1 MNFSPVHTLSP
12 RDPALQ
18 ALADLPIEVPF
29 HSIIGQKIGGA
40 VENGSDAVVSYAS
53 SHLDGVSP
61 ELVVRSGHGVCKNRD
76 AQREV
81 IRILHLELQCEKRM
95 NESRSLAQKITS
107 MPGTYAEGRKR
118 VFHNSAAPRENFR
131 MKKTKIVIAGGGFAG
146 LYAAKYLDKH
156 LAWRP
161 DMEVTLV
168 ARENFI
174 LFTPMLHEVAAGDL
188 APADIVNPQR
198 RILRHVH
205 VVEAEVEGVD
215 LSARK
220 VRCAHGIDRTELEFE
235 FDHLLLALGS
245 ETNFFDNAGIRD
257 WAVTMKNLS
266 DATLLRNRMVAF
278 LEEATLEK
286 DTAAR
291 RQWLTFVIAGG
302 GFAGAET
309 AGAVNDFLR
318 ETAKFYH
325 LVGDEEIRV
334 VVIHPGEYLLPEL
347 GEELGRYA
355 ERKMFERRVETIKG
369 ARVASYDG
377 WVVTL
382 NNGLSI
388 PAATLIWTAGVKPSP
403 VVAALPCPKE
413 KGRIV
418 ADEYLQVRGFTGLW
432 TAGDCAAVPDGYET
446 GKFFPPTAQHGM
458 REAIVA
464 AKNIERT
471 ILGQAL
477 KPFRYRTM
485 GMLASI
491 GHHTG
496 VASMFGFKFSG
507 FIAWWMWR
515 SVYLMKLP
523 RVVKKLRVLIAWTLD
538 LLFGHDIEQ
547 MITLRDVEELSE
559 RWTRIRDR
567 RAA

>member
-1 MNFSPVHTLSP
+1 MLS
-12 RDPALQ
+12 
-18 ALADLPIEVPF
+18 
-29 HSIIGQKIGGA
+29 G
-40 VENGSDAVVSYAS
+40 YA
-53 SHLDGVSP
+53 
-61 ELVVRSGHGVCKNRD
+61 
-76 AQREV
+76 
-81 IRILHLELQCEKRM
+81 EKR
-95 NESRSLAQKITS
+95 N
-107 MPGTYAEGRKR
+107 R
-118 VFHNSAAPRENFR
+118 VFHNRPAPKQFSA
-131 MKKTKIVIAGGGFAG
+131 MKKTKVVIAGGGFAG

-156 LAWRP
+156 LARRP
-161 DMEVTLV
+161 DVEVTLI

-188 APADIVNPQR
+188 APNDIVNPLR
-198 RILRHVH
+198 RIVRHVN
-205 VVEAEVEGVD
+205 VIEADVQDVD

-220 VRCAHGIDRTELEFE
+220 VRCAHGLDNNTLEFE

-257 WAVTMKNLS
+257 WSVTMKNLS
-266 DATLLRNRMVAF
+266 DAALLRNRMVAF
-278 LEEATLEK
+278 LEEASVET
-286 DTAAR
+286 DASAR

-309 AGAVNDFLR
+309 AGAVNDFIR
-318 ETAKFYH
+318 ESVKFYPQ
-325 LVGDEEIRV
+325 LNDEQIRV
-334 VVIHPGEYLLPEL
+334 VVIHPGDYLLPEL

-355 ERKMFERRVETIKG
+355 ERKMRERNVEMIKG
-369 ARVASYDG
+369 ARVANYDG

-382 NNGLSI
+382 NNGLTI

-403 VVAALPCPKE
+403 VIAALPCATE
-413 KGRIV
+413 RGRIV
-418 ADEYLQVRGFTGLW
+418 ADEFLQVRGFAGVW
-432 TAGDCAAVPDGYET
+432 AVGDCAAVPDGYET

-464 AKNIERT
+464 AKNIESA
-471 ILGQAL
+471 ILGAEL

-496 VASMFGFKFSG
+496 VASVFGFKFSG

-523 RVVKKLRVLIAWTLD
+523 RLVKKLRVVTAWTLD
-538 LLFGHDIEQ
+538 LLFGRDIEQ
-547 MITLRDVEELSE
+547 MITLRDVEALTE
-559 RWTRIRDR
+559 RWTRIRAER
-567 RAA
+567 KTRTAA

>member
-1 MNFSPVHTLSP
+1 MPV
-12 RDPALQ
+12 
-18 ALADLPIEVPF
+18 
-29 HSIIGQKIGGA
+29 
-40 VENGSDAVVSYAS
+40 
-53 SHLDGVSP
+53 
-61 ELVVRSGHGVCKNRD
+61 
-76 AQREV
+76 
-81 IRILHLELQCEKRM
+81 
-95 NESRSLAQKITS
+95 
-107 MPGTYAEGRKR
+107 TYAEKRKR
-118 VFHNSAAPRENFR
+118 VFHNRALAREFLR
-131 MKKTKIVIAGGGFAG
+131 MKKTKIVITGGSFAG

-156 LAWRP
+156 LARRP
-161 DMEVTLV
+161 DIEVTLI

-188 APADIVNPQR
+188 APADIVNPLR
-198 RILRHVH
+198 RILHHVN
-205 VVEAEVEGVD
+205 VIETDVQDVD

-220 VRCAHGIDRTELEFE
+220 VRCIHGLERGELEFD

-266 DATLLRNRMVAF
+266 DATLLRNRVVAF
-278 LEEATLEK
+278 LEEGNLET
-286 DTAAR
+286 DAAAR

-309 AGAVNDFLR
+309 AGAVNDFVR
-318 ETAKFYH
+318 ETAKFYPQ
-325 LVGDEEIRV
+325 LTDEEIRV
-334 VVIHPGEYLLPEL
+334 VVIHPGDYLLPEL
-347 GEELGRYA
+347 GEELGRSA
-355 ERKMFERRVETIKG
+355 ERKMRERKVEVIKG

-382 NNGLSI
+382 NNSLTI
-388 PAATLIWTAGVKPSP
+388 PAATLIWTAGVKPNP

-418 ADEYLQVRGFTGLW
+418 ADQYLQVPGFPGLW

-446 GKFFPPTAQHGM
+446 GIFFPPTAQHGM

-471 ILGQAL
+471 ILGQPL
-477 KPFRYRTM
+477 QPFRYRTM

-496 VASMFGFKFSG
+496 VASFFGFKFSG

-515 SVYLMKLP
+515 SVYLAKLP
-523 RVVKKLRVLIAWTLD
+523 RLVKKLRVMIAWTLD
-538 LLFGHDIEQ
+538 LLFGRDIEQ
-547 MITLRDVEELSE
+547 MITLRDVEELTE
-559 RWTRIRDR
+559 RWTRIRAER
-567 RAA
+567 KPLNFA

>member
-1 MNFSPVHTLSP
+1 
-12 RDPALQ
+12 
-18 ALADLPIEVPF
+18 
-29 HSIIGQKIGGA
+29 
-40 VENGSDAVVSYAS
+40 
-53 SHLDGVSP
+53 
-61 ELVVRSGHGVCKNRD
+61 
-76 AQREV
+76 
-81 IRILHLELQCEKRM
+81 
-95 NESRSLAQKITS
+95 
-107 MPGTYAEGRKR
+107 MPGTYAERRKR

-156 LAWRP
+156 LARRP
-161 DMEVTLV
+161 DMEVILI

-198 RILRHVH
+198 RILRHVR

-220 VRCAHGIDRTELEFE
+220 VRCAHGLDRTELEFE

-266 DATLLRNRMVAF
+266 DAALLRNRMVAF
-278 LEEATLEK
+278 LEEATLEQ

-325 LVGDEEIRV
+325 GVGDEEIRV

-355 ERKMFERRVETIKG
+355 ERKMFERRVEMIKG

-377 WVVTL
+377 WAVTL

-388 PAATLIWTAGVKPSP
+388 TAATLIWTAGVKPSP

-418 ADEYLQVRGFTGLW
+418 ADEYLQVPGLTGLW

-471 ILGQAL
+471 ILGQPL

-538 LLFGHDIEQ
+538 LLFGRDIEQ